1 MGHSNGKCRCTP
13 DQMARYRGKLSGP
26 FLDRI
31 DLLIEVPALPAE
43 ALAGKA
49 DGESSA
55 TVRARVEQ
63 ALAKQFARQN
73 KPNSRL
79 TAAKWIPAAC
89 QTKPAAN
96 CSSRPAPTSISRP
109 APGTASSR
117 SPGPL
122 PISPTA
128 RKSARRTLPKPSS
141 TAVLP
146 VDKSATARQPEKRS
160 IAFLL
165 AALSAL
171 GPFSI
176 DTYLPSFHEIA
187 EKLGAT
193 QLQVQQTLAAYLVAF
208 AVMTLW
214 HGAISD
220 RFGRRRVILI
230 ALACFGL
237 ASAGCAVA
245 SSIEQLWFWRAMQ
258 GVTAGAG
265 MVVSRAIV
273 RDLYDGAD
281 AQRLMAQI
289 TMMFALAPA
298 IAPVI
303 GGWLQTFFGWRS
315 VFAFL
320 VLSTV
325 ALWFACW
332 KLLPETLPPEKRQ
345 SLKPAYLGRTY
356 WKVMSSPPFLFACAA
371 ISLNFGGFFVYVL
384 SAPVFL
390 MQHLGVHET
399 GFLWLFGPAM
409 AGMIGGSWLS
419 GRLAGKISFSR
430 TIALGYLLMAIAAS
444 CQPRPQ
450 PRTTASA
457 AVERPAHLR
466 LHPRHVAHH
475 ALPEHPGARPLPAQR
490 GLAASCQSFFQS
502 SFNTVIAALIA
513 PALWGSTLSLAW
525 GMAGMMA
532 IGGIAALAHQKLGQQ
547 PK

>member
-1 MGHSNGKCRCTP
+1 
-13 DQMARYRGKLSGP
+13 MA
-26 FLDRI
+26 
-31 DLLIEVPALPAE
+31 
-43 ALAGKA
+43 
-49 DGESSA
+49 SA
-55 TVRARVEQ
+55 T
-63 ALAKQFARQN
+63 
-73 KPNSRL
+73 S
-79 TAAKWIPAAC
+79 
-89 QTKPAAN
+89 
-96 CSSRPAPTSISRP
+96 
-109 APGTASSR
+109 
-117 SPGPL
+117 
-122 PISPTA
+122 
-128 RKSARRTLPKPSS
+128 
-141 TAVLP
+141 
-146 VDKSATARQPEKRS
+146 RQPEKRS

-320 VLSTV
+320 VLSTA
-325 ALWFACW
+325 ALWLACW

-430 TIALGYLLMAIAAS
+430 TIALGYLLMAIAAL
-444 CQPRPQ
+444 
-450 PRTTASA
+450 AN
-457 AVERPAHLR
+457 LG
-466 LHPRHVAHH
+466 LNL
-475 ALPEHPGARPLPAQR
+475 ALPPALPWSVLPVFVYTLGMSLTMPCLSILALDPFPAQR

>member
-1 MGHSNGKCRCTP
+1 
-13 DQMARYRGKLSGP
+13 
-26 FLDRI
+26 
-31 DLLIEVPALPAE
+31 V
-43 ALAGKA
+43 
-49 DGESSA
+49 
-55 TVRARVEQ
+55 
-63 ALAKQFARQN
+63 
-73 KPNSRL
+73 
-79 TAAKWIPAAC
+79 
-89 QTKPAAN
+89 
-96 CSSRPAPTSISRP
+96 
-109 APGTASSR
+109 AS
-117 SPGPL
+117 
-122 PISPTA
+122 T
-128 RKSARRTLPKPSS
+128 
-141 TAVLP
+141 
-146 VDKSATARQPEKRS
+146 TARQPEKRS

-320 VLSTV
+320 VLSTA
-325 ALWFACW
+325 ALWVACW

-430 TIALGYLLMAIAAS
+430 TIALGYLLMAIAAL
-444 CQPRPQ
+444 
-450 PRTTASA
+450 AN
-457 AVERPAHLR
+457 LG
-466 LHPRHVAHH
+466 LNL
-475 ALPEHPGARPLPAQR
+475 ALPPALPWSVLPVFVYTLGMSLTMPCLSILALDPFPAQR

>member
-1 MGHSNGKCRCTP
+1 
-13 DQMARYRGKLSGP
+13 MA
-26 FLDRI
+26 
-31 DLLIEVPALPAE
+31 
-43 ALAGKA
+43 
-49 DGESSA
+49 
-55 TVRARVEQ
+55 
-63 ALAKQFARQN
+63 
-73 KPNSRL
+73 
-79 TAAKWIPAAC
+79 
-89 QTKPAAN
+89 
-96 CSSRPAPTSISRP
+96 
-109 APGTASSR
+109 
-117 SPGPL
+117 
-122 PISPTA
+122 
-128 RKSARRTLPKPSS
+128 S
-141 TAVLP
+141 T
-146 VDKSATARQPEKRS
+146 TARQPEKRS

-320 VLSTV
+320 VLSTA
-325 ALWFACW
+325 ALWVACW

-390 MQHLGVHET
+390 IQHLGVHET

-430 TIALGYLLMAIAAS
+430 TIALGYLLMAIAAIANL
-444 CQPRPQ
+444 C
-450 PRTTASA
+450 
-457 AVERPAHLR
+457 LN
-466 LHPRHVAHH
+466 L
-475 ALPEHPGARPLPAQR
+475 ALPPALPWSVLPVFVYTLGMSLTMPCLSILALDPFPAQR

>member
-1 MGHSNGKCRCTP
+1 
-13 DQMARYRGKLSGP
+13 MAS
-26 FLDRI
+26 
-31 DLLIEVPALPAE
+31 
-43 ALAGKA
+43 
-49 DGESSA
+49 
-55 TVRARVEQ
+55 
-63 ALAKQFARQN
+63 
-73 KPNSRL
+73 
-79 TAAKWIPAAC
+79 
-89 QTKPAAN
+89 
-96 CSSRPAPTSISRP
+96 PTS
-109 APGTASSR
+109 
-117 SPGPL
+117 
-122 PISPTA
+122 
-128 RKSARRTLPKPSS
+128 
-141 TAVLP
+141 
-146 VDKSATARQPEKRS
+146 RQPEKRS

-325 ALWFACW
+325 ALWVACW

-390 MQHLGVHET
+390 MQHLGVPET

-430 TIALGYLLMAIAAS
+430 TIALGYLLMVIAAIANLGLNLAF
-444 CQPRPQ
+444 PP
-450 PRTTASA
+450 
-457 AVERPAHLR
+457 
-466 LHPRHVAHH
+466 
-475 ALPEHPGARPLPAQR
+475 ALPWSVLPVFVYTLGMSLTMPCLSILALDPFPAQR

-513 PALWGSTLSLAW
+513 PTLWGSTLSLAW

-532 IGGIAALAHQKLGQQ
+532 IGGIAALAHQKLLPR